1 MRIRHPANPRRSAMN
16 RFRRILLVTGL
27 FILLLGVTSP
37 LWLMLG
43 SRLAEPVIRSQL
55 IALADEYLEPRLELG
70 PIRYGFPLAVS
81 TTDAKLVAK
90 DEEGKDFVLLSVK
103 DLRITLHR
111 LPIFDG
117 PLVFQE
123 LMVVD
128 AEATFEVNEA
138 GQVTGWE
145 TLLRDSGPDD
155 ADDDDSDDDD
165 RPISDLFAID
175 RIGVEGLDVE
185 YRIIGNPTPMIMKD
199 LIFEID
205 NKGRSGAKKIDLGRS
220 PGWYEIDTDLK
231 QGELLDLAV
240 KGGIDIDTLDVELTL
255 VKLDLQLDETRTS
268 VLPPQIQSF
277 IKDHQVEGSI
287 DATLKGEFNLDN
299 FMSSRTRMSMAL
311 GRTRFAIDKFL
322 IEIDEASATG
332 RTENDTLLLE
342 PIVVKALDGTLNG
355 TIRVSDEETRGKPK
369 PASTTPVSNATP
381 TATAAAS
388 DPPRERPMA
397 TQGDPTKASPK
408 TLGGIERAINVDLI
422 PNASL
427 RKVEEFARGFHL
439 FTQFQIDDMQ
449 IQALHRIDEE
459 EPHRW
464 AGTVDAAI
472 ASDLNLASPLAS
484 LEGGGSIGISKGR
497 LSGVNAWQALAKLMR
512 VVTLNPNQKDRANLE
527 FTVDDER
534 VDFQRFNM
542 LAGAIGVRAKGW
554 IGFDRNIHIDAN
566 AGPLEAL
573 QDSAGTVGS
582 ILGSLTDRLVKY
594 VIRGR
599 IGDPTVR
606 IAPLGIHFLD

>member
-1 MRIRHPANPRRSAMN
+1 MRIRRPADPRRSAMN
-16 RFRRILLVTGL
+16 RFRRLILVSGL
-27 FILLLGVTSP
+27 FILLLAVTSP

-55 IALADEYLEPRLELG
+55 MTLASEYLEPRLELG
-70 PIRYGFPLAVS
+70 PIRYDFPLTVS
-81 TTDAKLVAK
+81 TTDAKLIAK
-90 DEEGKDFVLLSVK
+90 DQTGKDFELLSVK
-103 DLRITLHR
+103 DLQITLHR

-123 LMVVD
+123 LVVVD
-128 AEATFEVNEA
+128 AAATFEVDEA
-138 GQVTGWE
+138 GDVTGWE
-145 TLLRDSGPDD
+145 TLLKDSGSDD
-155 ADDDDSDDDD
+155 ADDSPADD

-175 RIGVEGLDVE
+175 RIGVRGLDLE
-185 YRIIGNPTPMIMKD
+185 YRITGNPTPMIMED
-199 LIFEID
+199 LSFDID
-205 NKGRSGAKKIDLGRS
+205 NKGRSGAEKIDLGRS
-220 PGWYEIDTDLK
+220 PGWYEIDTELK
-231 QGELLDLAV
+231 QGKLLDLAL

-255 VKLDLQLDETRTS
+255 VKLDLQLDDTRTS

-277 IKDHQVEGSI
+277 IKDRKVEGSV
-287 DATLKGEFNLDN
+287 DATLKGEFNLNN
-299 FMSSRTRMSMAL
+299 FMSNKTRMSMEL

-332 RTENDTLLLE
+332 RTENDTLLIE

-355 TIRVSDEETRGKPK
+355 TIRVSDETTRGKPK
-369 PASTTPVSNATP
+369 PAPTTPAPDATR
-381 TATAAAS
+381 TTTAAPS
-388 DPPRERPMA
+388 DPPGERPA
-397 TQGDPTKASPK
+397 PTGGDPTKASPK

-427 RKVEEFARGFHL
+427 AKVEEFARGIHL

-449 IQALHRIDEE
+449 IQALQRMDAE
-459 EPHRW
+459 EPHQW

-472 ASDLNLASPLAS
+472 ATDLNLASPLAS

-512 VVTLNPNQKDRANLE
+512 VVTLNPNQKDRANLD

-554 IGFDRNIHIDAN
+554 IGFDKSIHFDAN

-573 QDSAGTVGS
+573 QDSAGTVGT

-606 IAPLGIHFLD
+606 IAPLGINFLD

>member
-1 MRIRHPANPRRSAMN
+1 MH
-16 RFRRILLVTGL
+16 RFRRFLLVTGL
-27 FILLLGVTSP
+27 FILVLGVTSP

-43 SRLAEPVIRSQL
+43 SSLAEPVIRGQL
-55 IALADEYLEPRLELG
+55 LALANEYLEPRLELG
-70 PIRYGFPLAVS
+70 SIRYRFPFTVS
-81 TTDAKLVAK
+81 TSDAKLITK
-90 DEEGKDFVLLSVK
+90 DRAGKDFELLSVK
-103 DLRITLHR
+103 ELRIVLHR

-117 PLVFQE
+117 PLIFQQ
-123 LMVVD
+123 LMVQD
-128 AEATFEVNEA
+128 ASAMFEVDEE
-138 GQVTGWE
+138 GVVTGWE
-145 TLLRDSGPDD
+145 TLLKDSGPDD
-155 ADDDDSDDDD
+155 DGDDSDADN

-185 YRIIGNPTPMIMKD
+185 YRIVGNPTPMIMKD
-199 LIFEID
+199 LVFDID
-205 NKGRSGAKKIDLGRS
+205 NKGRRGAEKIDLGRG

-231 QGELLDLAV
+231 QGKLLDLAV

-277 IKDHQVEGSI
+277 IKDRQVEGSI

-299 FMSSRTRMSMAL
+299 FMSSRTRMSMEL

-322 IEIDEASATG
+322 IEIDEASASG
-332 RTENDTLLLE
+332 RTDNDTFLLE
-342 PIVVKALDGTLNG
+342 PIVVKALQGPLNG

-369 PASTTPVSNATP
+369 PASTTPVSDDTR

-388 DPPRERPMA
+388 GPPRERPA
-397 TQGDPTKASPK
+397 PTGVDPTKASPK
-408 TLGGIERAINVDLI
+408 TLGAIEQAINVDFI

-427 RKVEEFARGFHL
+427 EKVEEFARGFHL

-449 IQALHRIDEE
+449 IQALHRIDEK

-512 VVTLNPNQKDRANLE
+512 VVTLNPGQKDRANLE

-554 IGFDRNIHIDAN
+554 IGFDRSIHIDAN

-599 IGDPTVR
+599 VGDPTVR

>member
-1 MRIRHPANPRRSAMN
+1 MH
-16 RFRRILLVTGL
+16 RFRRFLLVTGL
-27 FILLLGVTSP
+27 FILVLGVTSP
-37 LWLMLG
+37 LWLMLA
-43 SRLAEPVIRSQL
+43 SRLAEPVIRGQL
-55 IALADEYLEPRLELG
+55 LALANDYLEPRLELG
-70 PIRYGFPLAVS
+70 SIRYRFPLAVS
-81 TTDAKLVAK
+81 TSDAKLIAK
-90 DEEGKDFVLLSVK
+90 DQAGKDFELLSVK
-103 DLRITLHR
+103 ELRIVLHR

-123 LMVVD
+123 LMVQD
-128 AEATFEVNEA
+128 ASAMFEVDEE
-138 GQVTGWE
+138 GVVTGWE
-145 TLLRDSGPDD
+145 TLLKDSGPDD
-155 ADDDDSDDDD
+155 DGDASDADN

-185 YRIIGNPTPMIMKD
+185 YRIVGNPTPMIMKD
-199 LIFEID
+199 LVFDID
-205 NKGRSGAKKIDLGRS
+205 NKGRSGAEKIDLGRG

-231 QGELLDLAV
+231 QGKLLDLAV
-240 KGGIDIDTLDVELTL
+240 KGGIDIDSLDVELTL
-255 VKLDLQLDETRTS
+255 VKLDLKLDESRTS

-277 IKDHQVEGSI
+277 IKARKVEGSI
-287 DATLKGEFNLDN
+287 DATLKGEFNIND
-299 FMSSRTRMSMAL
+299 FMSSKTRMSMEL
-311 GRTRFAIDKFL
+311 GKTRFAIDRFL
-322 IEIDEASATG
+322 IEIDEASASG
-332 RTENDTLLLE
+332 RTDNQTLLIE
-342 PIVVKALDGTLNG
+342 PIVVKALEGTLNG
-355 TIRVSDEETRGKPK
+355 TIRLSDEKTRGKPE
-369 PASTTPVSNATP
+369 PASTPP
-381 TATAAAS
+381 TTDVAAAKPS
-388 DPPRERPMA
+388 DPPGSEPKPA
-397 TQGDPTKASPK
+397 PTGIDPTKASPK

-427 RKVEEFARGFHL
+427 KKVEEFARGFHL
-439 FTQFQIDDMQ
+439 FTQFQVDDMQ

-512 VVTLNPNQKDRANLE
+512 VVTLNPSQKDRANLE

-554 IGFDRNIHIDAN
+554 IGFDRSLHIDAN

>member
-1 MRIRHPANPRRSAMN
+1 MHG
-16 RFRRILLVTGL
+16 FRRFLLVTGL
-27 FILLLGVTSP
+27 FILLLGITTP
-37 LWLMLG
+37 LWLQLF
-43 SRLAEPVIRSQL
+43 SRLAEPVIRNQL
-55 IALADEYLEPRLELG
+55 LALADVYLEPRLELG
-70 PIRYGFPLAVS
+70 PIRYTFPLAVS
-81 TTDAKLVAK
+81 TKDAKLVAK
-90 DEEGKDFVLLSVK
+90 DRAGKDFELLSVK
-103 DLRITLHR
+103 ELSIVLHR

-123 LMVVD
+123 LMVGN
-128 AEATFEVNEA
+128 AAATFEVDEE
-138 GQVTGWE
+138 GDVTGWE
-145 TLLRDSGPDD
+145 NLLKDSGT
-155 ADDDDSDDDD
+155 DDDDSDSDD

-175 RIGVEGLDVE
+175 RIGVQGLDIE

-199 LIFEID
+199 LVFEID
-205 NKGRSGAKKIDLGRS
+205 NKGRDGAEKIDLGRS

-231 QGELLDLAV
+231 QGKLLDLTI
-240 KGGIDIDTLDVELTL
+240 KGGLDIDTLDVELTL
-255 VKLDLQLDETRTS
+255 VKLDLELDERKTS

-277 IKDHQVEGSI
+277 IKNRQVEGSV
-287 DATLKGEFNLDN
+287 DATLKGEFNIND
-299 FMSSRTRMSMAL
+299 FMSSKTRMSMEL
-311 GRTRFAIDKFL
+311 GKTRFAIDKFL

-332 RTENDTLLLE
+332 RTENDTVLLE

-355 TIRVSDEETRGKPK
+355 IIRLSDEETRGKPQ
-369 PASTTPVSNATP
+369 PASITPSADSTR
-381 TATAAAS
+381 TATAPPSAPSGSSDQKSAATG
-388 DPPRERPMA
+388 D
-397 TQGDPTKASPK
+397 DPTRASPK

-422 PNASL
+422 PSASL
-427 RKVEEFARGFHL
+427 KKVEEFARDFHL

-449 IQALHRIDEE
+449 IQALHRIDTE

-484 LEGGGSIGISKGR
+484 LEGGGSIGITKGR
-497 LSGVNAWQALAKLMR
+497 LSGVNAWRALAKLMR
-512 VVTLNPNQKDRANLE
+512 VVTLNPNQKDRANIE

-534 VDFQRFNM
+534 VNFQQLNM

-554 IGFDRNIHIDAN
+554 IGFDKSLHLDAN

-599 IGDPTVR
+599 IGEPTVR
-606 IAPLGIHFLD
+606 VAPLGIKFLD

>member
-1 MRIRHPANPRRSAMN
+1 MR
-16 RFRRILLVTGL
+16 RFRRLLLITGL
-27 FILLLGVTSP
+27 FIVLLGVTSP

-55 IALADEYLEPRLELG
+55 LALADEYVEPRLELG
-70 PIRYGFPLAVS
+70 RIHYSFPLTVS
-81 TTDAKLVAK
+81 TSDAKLIAK
-90 DEEGKDFVLLSVK
+90 DQAGKDLELLSVK
-103 DLRITLHR
+103 ELRITLHR

-123 LMVVD
+123 LMVQD
-128 AEATFEVNEA
+128 ASATFEVDED
-138 GQVTGWE
+138 GVVTGWE
-145 TLLRDSGPDD
+145 NLLKDSGSD
-155 ADDDDSDDDD
+155 DDDDSDTDD

-175 RIGVEGLDVE
+175 RIGVQGLDLE
-185 YRIIGNPTPMIMKD
+185 YRITGNPTPMIMKD
-199 LIFEID
+199 LVFDID
-205 NKGRSGAKKIDLGRS
+205 NKGRDGAKKIDLGRS

-231 QGELLDLAV
+231 QGTLLDLAV
-240 KGGIDIDTLDVELTL
+240 KGGVDIDTLDVELTL
-255 VKLDLQLDETRTS
+255 VKLDLKLDETKTS

-277 IKDHQVEGSI
+277 IKDRKVEGSV
-287 DATLKGEFNLDN
+287 DATLKGEFNIND
-299 FMSSRTRMSMAL
+299 FMSSKTRMSMEL
-311 GRTRFAIDKFL
+311 GKTRFAIDKFL

-355 TIRVSDEETRGKPK
+355 TIRLSDEVTRGKPSADSATSAPPSATDLAAVEPSEPSEPSTSESK
-369 PASTTPVSNATP
+369 PA
-381 TATAAAS
+381 AS
-388 DPPRERPMA
+388 GD
-397 TQGDPTKASPK
+397 DPTKASPK

-422 PNASL
+422 PSASL
-427 RKVEEFARGFHL
+427 KKVEEFARGFHL

-449 IQALHRIDEE
+449 IQALHRIDAE

-464 AGTVDAAI
+464 AGTVDAAV

-484 LEGGGSIGISKGR
+484 LEGGGSIGITKGR

-512 VVTLNPNQKDRANLE
+512 VVTLNPSQKDQANLE

-534 VDFQRFNM
+534 VDFQRLNM

-554 IGFDRNIHIDAN
+554 IGFDRTLHLDAN

-594 VIRGR
+594 IIRGR
-599 IGDPTVR
+599 IGEPTVR
-606 IAPLGIHFLD
+606 VAPLGIKFLD